1 MVLTGDLSAAVF
13 QSPVVFR
20 PAAFFQSPAAFLYL
34 VSAAVSVVV
43 PSDVAPADIVFLIRK
58 FFLSV
63 EVFPVHAVFP
73 AAEIFPTHAV
83 FPTAEIFPTHAVFP
97 TVEVSRSPA
106 VSRSAE
112 HCLSLSVS
120 RSAGSFLSY
129 TAFLPAAFFPT
140 RTALSYLP
148 ALVFL
153 PVSGCWPGEW
163 FLPFSELPLL
173 VSLPVFPSVSGTQDG
188 SPASP
193 AVHFPPVPP
202 VYQFLHTHL
211 YFRKI
216 VETVLPSG
224 SNLLSGNLFPAGV
237 LFLSVFGIQSAI
249 LLSVPADEFPTLSAF
264 LSLTVVLLPAVP
276 NSLTA
281 LLFPTV
287 SDSPTTVS
295 LLSAAVFL
303 TAVYLFLAPVLLPA
317 FPSLTPVFSRSVSD
331 SLTAV
336 PALPVSSSLTAVPS
350 LSVSL
355 SLRSVLLPRRVLSE
369 AFSPLPS
376 VFLSVSPSLFGA
388 GQYFF

>member
-1 MVLTGDLSAAVF
+1 M
-13 QSPVVFR
+13 
-20 PAAFFQSPAAFLYL
+20 
-34 VSAAVSVVV
+34 
-43 PSDVAPADIVFLIRK
+43 
-58 FFLSV
+58 
-63 EVFPVHAVFP
+63 
-73 AAEIFPTHAV
+73 
-83 FPTAEIFPTHAVFP
+83 
-97 TVEVSRSPA
+97 
-106 VSRSAE
+106 
-112 HCLSLSVS
+112 
-120 RSAGSFLSY
+120 
-129 TAFLPAAFFPT
+129 
-140 RTALSYLP
+140 SYLP

-287 SDSPTTVS
+287 SDSPTALLLPAVSSSPIALLFPAVFAPPTALLFPTVSGSPTTVS

-303 TAVYLFLAPVLLPA
+303 TAVYLFWAPVLLPD
-317 FPSLTPVFSRSVSD
+317 FPSLTAVFSRSVSD

>member
-1 MVLTGDLSAAVF
+1 M
-13 QSPVVFR
+13 
-20 PAAFFQSPAAFLYL
+20 
-34 VSAAVSVVV
+34 SVVV

-73 AAEIFPTHAV
+73 A
-83 FPTAEIFPTHAVFP
+83 AEIFPTHAVFP

-287 SDSPTTVS
+287 SGSPTTVS

-336 PALPVSSSLTAVPS
+336 PSLPVSSSLTAVPS

>member
-1 MVLTGDLSAAVF
+1 M
-13 QSPVVFR
+13 
-20 PAAFFQSPAAFLYL
+20 
-34 VSAAVSVVV
+34 
-43 PSDVAPADIVFLIRK
+43 
-58 FFLSV
+58 
-63 EVFPVHAVFP
+63 
-73 AAEIFPTHAV
+73 
-83 FPTAEIFPTHAVFP
+83 
-97 TVEVSRSPA
+97 
-106 VSRSAE
+106 
-112 HCLSLSVS
+112 
-120 RSAGSFLSY
+120 
-129 TAFLPAAFFPT
+129 
-140 RTALSYLP
+140 SYLP

-163 FLPFSELPLL
+163 FLPFSEFPFL

-237 LFLSVFGIQSAI
+237 LFLSVFGIQSAL

-281 LLFPTV
+281 LLFPAVSDSPTALLLPTVSGSPTALPFPAVSGSPTALLFPTVSGSPTAFLFLFVSGSPTALLFPTV

-303 TAVYLFLAPVLLPA
+303 TAVYLFWAPVLLPD
-317 FPSLTPVFSRSVSD
+317 FPSLTAVFSRSVSD

-355 SLRSVLLPRRVLSE
+355 SLRSVLPPRRVLSE
-369 AFSPLPS
+369 AVSPLPS

>member
-43 PSDVAPADIVFLIRK
+43 PSDVAPADVVFLIRE

-287 SDSPTTVS
+287 SGSPTTVS

-303 TAVYLFLAPVLLPA
+303 TAVYLFWAPVLLPD
-317 FPSLTPVFSRSVSD
+317 FPSLTAVFSRSVSD

>member
-1 MVLTGDLSAAVF
+1 M
-13 QSPVVFR
+13 
-20 PAAFFQSPAAFLYL
+20 
-34 VSAAVSVVV
+34 
-43 PSDVAPADIVFLIRK
+43 
-58 FFLSV
+58 
-63 EVFPVHAVFP
+63 
-73 AAEIFPTHAV
+73 
-83 FPTAEIFPTHAVFP
+83 
-97 TVEVSRSPA
+97 
-106 VSRSAE
+106 
-112 HCLSLSVS
+112 
-120 RSAGSFLSY
+120 
-129 TAFLPAAFFPT
+129 
-140 RTALSYLP
+140 
-148 ALVFL
+148 
-153 PVSGCWPGEW
+153 
-163 FLPFSELPLL
+163 
-173 VSLPVFPSVSGTQDG
+173 SLPVFPSVSGTQDG

-287 SDSPTTVS
+287 SDSPTALLLPAVSSSPIALLFPAVFAPLTALLFPTVSDSPTTVS

-303 TAVYLFLAPVLLPA
+303 TAVYLFSAPVLLPA

-336 PALPVSSSLTAVPS
+336 PSLPVSSSLTAVPS

-369 AFSPLPS
+369 AFSPLPP

>member
-83 FPTAEIFPTHAVFP
+83 FPTAEIFPTHAVSP

-287 SDSPTTVS
+287 SGSPTTVS

-303 TAVYLFLAPVLLPA
+303 TAVYLFWAPVLLPD
-317 FPSLTPVFSRSVSD
+317 FPSLTAVFSRSVSD

>member
-1 MVLTGDLSAAVF
+1 M
-13 QSPVVFR
+13 
-20 PAAFFQSPAAFLYL
+20 
-34 VSAAVSVVV
+34 
-43 PSDVAPADIVFLIRK
+43 
-58 FFLSV
+58 
-63 EVFPVHAVFP
+63 
-73 AAEIFPTHAV
+73 
-83 FPTAEIFPTHAVFP
+83 
-97 TVEVSRSPA
+97 
-106 VSRSAE
+106 
-112 HCLSLSVS
+112 
-120 RSAGSFLSY
+120 
-129 TAFLPAAFFPT
+129 
-140 RTALSYLP
+140 SYLP

-153 PVSGCWPGEW
+153 PASGCWPGEW

>member
-1 MVLTGDLSAAVF
+1 M
-13 QSPVVFR
+13 
-20 PAAFFQSPAAFLYL
+20 
-34 VSAAVSVVV
+34 
-43 PSDVAPADIVFLIRK
+43 
-58 FFLSV
+58 
-63 EVFPVHAVFP
+63 
-73 AAEIFPTHAV
+73 
-83 FPTAEIFPTHAVFP
+83 
-97 TVEVSRSPA
+97 
-106 VSRSAE
+106 
-112 HCLSLSVS
+112 
-120 RSAGSFLSY
+120 
-129 TAFLPAAFFPT
+129 
-140 RTALSYLP
+140 SYLP

-153 PVSGCWPGEW
+153 PASGCWPGEW

-211 YFRKI
+211 YFREI

-276 NSLTA
+276 NSPTALLFPTVSGSPNALLLPAVSSSPTALLFPAVFAPLTA
-281 LLFPTV
+281 LLFPAVSDSPTALLFPTVSGSPTALLFPAV

-303 TAVYLFLAPVLLPA
+303 TAVYLFLAPVLLPD

-336 PALPVSSSLTAVPS
+336 PSLPVSSSLTAVPS

-369 AFSPLPS
+369 AFSPLPP

>member
-20 PAAFFQSPAAFLYL
+20 PAAFFLSPAAFLYL

-193 AVHFPPVPP
+193 AVHFPSVPP

-276 NSLTA
+276 NSPTA

-287 SDSPTTVS
+287 SGSPTTVS

-303 TAVYLFLAPVLLPA
+303 TAVYLFWAPVLLPA
-317 FPSLTPVFSRSVSD
+317 FPSLTPVFSRS
-331 SLTAV
+331 
-336 PALPVSSSLTAVPS
+336 VSSSLTAVPS

>member
-1 MVLTGDLSAAVF
+1 M
-13 QSPVVFR
+13 
-20 PAAFFQSPAAFLYL
+20 
-34 VSAAVSVVV
+34 
-43 PSDVAPADIVFLIRK
+43 
-58 FFLSV
+58 
-63 EVFPVHAVFP
+63 
-73 AAEIFPTHAV
+73 
-83 FPTAEIFPTHAVFP
+83 
-97 TVEVSRSPA
+97 
-106 VSRSAE
+106 
-112 HCLSLSVS
+112 
-120 RSAGSFLSY
+120 
-129 TAFLPAAFFPT
+129 
-140 RTALSYLP
+140 
-148 ALVFL
+148 
-153 PVSGCWPGEW
+153 
-163 FLPFSELPLL
+163 
-173 VSLPVFPSVSGTQDG
+173 SLPVFPSVSGTQDG

>member
-193 AVHFPPVPP
+193 AVHFPSVPP

-287 SDSPTTVS
+287 SDSPTALLLPAVSSSPIALLFPAVFAPPTALLFPTVSGSPTTVS

-303 TAVYLFLAPVLLPA
+303 TAVYLF
-317 FPSLTPVFSRSVSD
+317 
-331 SLTAV
+331 
-336 PALPVSSSLTAVPS
+336 
-350 LSVSL
+350 
-355 SLRSVLLPRRVLSE
+355 
-369 AFSPLPS
+369 
-376 VFLSVSPSLFGA
+376 
-388 GQYFF
+388 

>member
-43 PSDVAPADIVFLIRK
+43 PSDVAPADVVFLIRE

-83 FPTAEIFPTHAVFP
+83 FPTAEIFPTHAVSP

-303 TAVYLFLAPVLLPA
+303 TAVYLFSAPVLLPA

-336 PALPVSSSLTAVPS
+336 PSLPVSSSLTAVPS

-369 AFSPLPS
+369 AFSPLPP

>member
-1 MVLTGDLSAAVF
+1 M
-13 QSPVVFR
+13 
-20 PAAFFQSPAAFLYL
+20 
-34 VSAAVSVVV
+34 
-43 PSDVAPADIVFLIRK
+43 
-58 FFLSV
+58 
-63 EVFPVHAVFP
+63 
-73 AAEIFPTHAV
+73 
-83 FPTAEIFPTHAVFP
+83 
-97 TVEVSRSPA
+97 
-106 VSRSAE
+106 
-112 HCLSLSVS
+112 
-120 RSAGSFLSY
+120 
-129 TAFLPAAFFPT
+129 
-140 RTALSYLP
+140 SYLP

-287 SDSPTTVS
+287 SGSPTSLLFPAVSDSPTTVS

-303 TAVYLFLAPVLLPA
+303 TAVYLF
-317 FPSLTPVFSRSVSD
+317 
-331 SLTAV
+331 
-336 PALPVSSSLTAVPS
+336 
-350 LSVSL
+350 
-355 SLRSVLLPRRVLSE
+355 
-369 AFSPLPS
+369 
-376 VFLSVSPSLFGA
+376 
-388 GQYFF
+388 

>member
-1 MVLTGDLSAAVF
+1 M
-13 QSPVVFR
+13 
-20 PAAFFQSPAAFLYL
+20 
-34 VSAAVSVVV
+34 
-43 PSDVAPADIVFLIRK
+43 
-58 FFLSV
+58 
-63 EVFPVHAVFP
+63 
-73 AAEIFPTHAV
+73 
-83 FPTAEIFPTHAVFP
+83 
-97 TVEVSRSPA
+97 
-106 VSRSAE
+106 
-112 HCLSLSVS
+112 
-120 RSAGSFLSY
+120 
-129 TAFLPAAFFPT
+129 
-140 RTALSYLP
+140 SYLP

-163 FLPFSELPLL
+163 FLPFSEFPFL

-202 VYQFLHTHL
+202 VYQFPHTHL

-281 LLFPTV
+281 LLFPAVSDSPTALLFPTVSGSPTALLFPAVSGSPTALLLPAVSSSPIALLFPAVFAPLTALLFPTV

-303 TAVYLFLAPVLLPA
+303 TAVYLFWAPVLLPD
-317 FPSLTPVFSRSVSD
+317 FPSLTAVFSRSVSD

-336 PALPVSSSLTAVPS
+336 PSLPVSSSLTAVPS
-350 LSVSL
+350 LSASLSVSL
-355 SLRSVLLPRRVLSE
+355 SLRSVLPPRRVLSE
-369 AFSPLPS
+369 AVSPLPS

>member
-1 MVLTGDLSAAVF
+1 M
-13 QSPVVFR
+13 
-20 PAAFFQSPAAFLYL
+20 
-34 VSAAVSVVV
+34 
-43 PSDVAPADIVFLIRK
+43 
-58 FFLSV
+58 
-63 EVFPVHAVFP
+63 
-73 AAEIFPTHAV
+73 
-83 FPTAEIFPTHAVFP
+83 
-97 TVEVSRSPA
+97 
-106 VSRSAE
+106 
-112 HCLSLSVS
+112 
-120 RSAGSFLSY
+120 
-129 TAFLPAAFFPT
+129 
-140 RTALSYLP
+140 
-148 ALVFL
+148 
-153 PVSGCWPGEW
+153 
-163 FLPFSELPLL
+163 
-173 VSLPVFPSVSGTQDG
+173 SLPVFPSVSGTQDG

-336 PALPVSSSLTAVPS
+336 PSLPVSSSLTAVPS

-369 AFSPLPS
+369 AFSPLPP